1 MTKGNLKN
9 PLTGRARLLAV
20 PSKSHKKAGFG
31 PPGRLVSEDLL
42 PHIAR
47 CFIPAPT
54 PEKYSPAAEAVRSGI
69 LVVPFPGFFAVMNH
83 TGCRPKRVHETLE
96 LDVRGLGYFL
106 QRCREGVDG
115 SINLRSSDD
124 QRRLEA
130 DHVAVDP
137 AHADQDPLAQ

>member
-31 PPGRLVSEDLL
+31 PPGRLGFEDLL

-54 PEKYSPAAEAVRSGI
+54 PEKIPQRQAVRSGI

-83 TGCRPKRVHETLE
+83 TGWRNETRPRNFRTRRARVGILPATLPRRRRW
-96 LDVRGLGYFL
+96 LDQF
-106 QRCREGVDG
+106 
-115 SINLRSSDD
+115 
-124 QRRLEA
+124 
-130 DHVAVDP
+130 AVE
-137 AHADQDPLAQ
+137 